1 MISYRSAALFS
12 LVALGLL
19 VQAGPLSAQATQRQ
33 PADVVASL
41 PIEIPEVISGGLW
54 RQGDRTGVYRAIVVL
69 VPAPPG
75 LKAEVHIQW
84 LGLSADKAAPAVV
97 TTMAVED
104 FSRRRLGNAQLSLEA
119 EKDNEVIIIVTSY
132 DEAQK
137 RPVVLAY
144 RATAPGEIAP
154 AELPKEPVAAP
165 PAKKQ

>member
-1 MISYRSAALFS
+1 MSVLRWTALSSF
-12 LVALGLL
+12 VAFGLI
-19 VQAGPLSAQATQRQ
+19 LSACPLLAQTSQRS
-33 PADVVASL
+33 PADVVAAL

-54 RQGDRTGVYRAIVVL
+54 RQGDRTGVYRAVVVL

-75 LKAEVHIQW
+75 LKAEVHVQW
-84 LGLSADKAAPAVV
+84 LGLSADKAAPAVATSV
-97 TTMAVED
+97 AVED

-119 EKDNEVIIIVTSY
+119 DKDNEVIIIVTSY

-137 RPVVLAY
+137 KPVVLAY
-144 RATAPGEIAP
+144 RATAPGEVTP